1 MILLSSHEFV
11 LCKIRLIELNKSMRI
26 MKYENVIIMED
37 EERIINQV
45 NYENVEHEIVIIKIA
60 HE

>member
-1 MILLSSHEFV
+1 M
-11 LCKIRLIELNKSMRI
+11 ELNKI
-26 MKYENVIIMED
+26 WELGEYENVIIMEH

-45 NYENVEHEIVIIKIA
+45 NYENMEHEIVIIKIA